1 VLVSSESQQNSNV
14 LAAIL
19 GIFVEDRKI
28 LGQNSQEWGRPR
40 PYPTHL
46 TIPNDM
52 NMTILTKRVNFAFAI
67 SLLAAMAS
75 AQQETGPGFGGPDAV
90 ENQLAKDEESWN
102 DWKKRLKDEHGFGFS
117 IDYTAVL
124 LTANETFSDSTG
136 AGGIAR
142 IYGAWDL
149 TDDGNGSLVWK
160 FEHRHAYGDTS
171 PFDFSMGQ
179 MGYVGL
185 QEPPFNDSDFRT
197 QNLYWK
203 HRLNGG
209 RSVLVA
215 GILDATDYV
224 DAFALASPW
233 LHFMN
238 FGFSTGSAAIGLP
251 NDAAVGVAYGSMLTD
266 NIYMIAGITDTNGD
280 PSKPFDGFDNF
291 LSDNEYFTSVEI
303 GWTSSHERI
312 IFDNTHV
319 TIWHKDRQVVAGVN
333 SGWGVAVSYS
343 RFVNDNY
350 MPFVRGAYADDGG
363 SLLQKSLSIGMGY
376 RAEAFSGLLGIG
388 LNWGEPNEDTFNPGL
403 KDQYAFEAFYRVPVG
418 DRVAITVDTQ
428 FISDPAL
435 NPDESSL
442 WMFNLRGRVAF

>member
-1 VLVSSESQQNSNV
+1 MDMRPFLFALLCIFSTWSNAQESETPST
-14 LAAIL
+14 
-19 GIFVEDRKI
+19 
-28 LGQNSQEWGRPR
+28 PR
-40 PYPTHL
+40 
-46 TIPNDM
+46 
-52 NMTILTKRVNFAFAI
+52 
-67 SLLAAMAS
+67 
-75 AQQETGPGFGGPDAV
+75 FGGPDAV
-90 ENQLAKDEESWN
+90 ENQLAEDKVSWN
-102 DWKKRLKDEHGFGFS
+102 DWKKWLKIEHGFGFS
-117 IDYTAVL
+117 VDYTSVV

-149 TDDGNGSLVWK
+149 WSDGAGALIWK

-197 QNLYWK
+197 QNLYW
-203 HRLNGG
+203 RQRMNGG
-209 RSVLVA
+209 RSTLVA
-215 GILDATDYV
+215 GIMDPTDYV

-266 NIYMIAGITDTNGD
+266 NIYIIAGIADTNGD
-280 PSKPFDGFDNF
+280 PSSPFDGFDNF
-291 LSDNEYFTSVEI
+291 FSDNEYFTSFEF

-319 TIWHKDRQVVAGVN
+319 TFWHKDRQVELGVN
-333 SGWGVAVSYS
+333 SGWGAAFSYS
-343 RFVNDNY
+343 RYLNDNF

-363 SLLQKSLSIGMGY
+363 TLLQKSLSVGLGY
-376 RAEAFSGLLGIG
+376 QTEAFSGLLGLG
-388 LNWGEPNEDTFNPGL
+388 LNWGEPNEDTFSPGL
-403 KDQYAFEAFYRVPVG
+403 SDQFAIEAFYRVPIG
-418 DRVAITVDTQ
+418 DRFAVTADAQLIK
-428 FISDPAL
+428 DPAL
-435 NPDESSL
+435 NPDESTI
-442 WMFNLRGRVAF
+442 WMFNGRARFAF